1 MTTVDKGKE
10 GRIPRTRTSSH
21 PLRAYVLSPDLRVRE
36 IRHILGAVGEAV
48 GLVVPD
54 FRKGAMFSEYRGGVQ
69 CVEETCTSTR
79 WAAFWHQI
87 DTPEVT
93 SRGSARVVV
102 VWVKLGWASV

>member
-54 FRKGAMFSEYRGGVQ
+54 FRKGAMFSEYRGKGAMRV
-69 CVEETCTSTR
+69 
-79 WAAFWHQI
+79 
-87 DTPEVT
+87 
-93 SRGSARVVV
+93 GSMHEYS
-102 VWVKLGWASV
+102 LSSVLAPDRHS